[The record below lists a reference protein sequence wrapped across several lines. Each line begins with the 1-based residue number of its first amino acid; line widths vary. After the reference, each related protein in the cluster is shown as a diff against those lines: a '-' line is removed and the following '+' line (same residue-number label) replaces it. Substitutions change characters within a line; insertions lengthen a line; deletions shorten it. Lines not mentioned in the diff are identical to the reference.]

1 MNSSPRF
8 AGNGFT
14 LIEILIALAVLSIV
28 AISAVRAS
36 GNAINNIH
44 YLKQQSF
51 AHWVAMNK
59 AAELE
64 LAPPNWEQAEREGSV
79 VMANKQWLWA
89 VKVNETPD
97 AWMRRVEIM
106 VWAAKRQGEPAAR
119 LTMFRR
125 R

>member
-1 MNSSPRF
+1 MSNSPRF
-8 AGNGFT
+8 AKNGFT

-28 AISAVRAS
+28 AISAVKAS
-36 GNAINNIH
+36 GNAINNIY
-44 YLKQQSF
+44 YLKQQTF

-64 LAPPNWEQAEREGSV
+64 LAPQSLEQEKKEGLAM
-79 VMANKQWLWA
+79 MADKPWGWA
-89 VKVNETPD
+89 IMAHETSETGL
-97 AWMRRVEIM
+97 RRVEIL
-106 VWAAKRQGEPAAR
+106 VWAEKRQGEPAAR